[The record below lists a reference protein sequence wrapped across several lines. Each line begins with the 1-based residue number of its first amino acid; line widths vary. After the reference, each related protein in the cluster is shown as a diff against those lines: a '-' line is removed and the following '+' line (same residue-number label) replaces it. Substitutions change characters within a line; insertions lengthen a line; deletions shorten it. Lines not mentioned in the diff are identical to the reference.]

1 MTKHVQ
7 MSVAITV
14 VILLVAW
21 PAVAQRGFLYE
32 IERTVSPP
40 VIDGVI
46 DEASYPSAPYL
57 MTADTL
63 GPDGGSQLNDTNN
76 PDLTA
81 TYWLT
86 WDDEALYFAARVT
99 DPDVVYR
106 LNQGSPLN
114 GTDGVQLCTD
124 HLNQRPANVETPGI
138 HIHDV
143 VPGQADDPDTAAY
156 WQHWNGNPPD
166 TFPNAQWAG
175 RTTAEGYEVELRLP
189 WGDFQPAF
197 PQAPTVGT
205 QMGGMFLLMDFDAD
219 GLIDLW
225 WSSGN
230 GENIIGTPSR
240 WNDFVLTVDP
250 DVDYSGDGYT
260 YQQKVNLGLDPFT
273 PIDPDASYSGDG
285 WTYQQKKDLGLNPF
299 SADSSGDGVPDLWI
313 SQHFDDWVDKALDP
327 TFGSTV
333 LDPDTGFTV
342 RNAYQRRVDPND
354 PSTWPDLTAVPV
366 SNAATLA
373 LLVMVM
379 LGLSALSI
387 MIMLKRRT
395 Q

>member
-1 MTKHVQ
+1 
-7 MSVAITV
+7 
-14 VILLVAW
+14 
-21 PAVAQRGFLYE
+21 
-32 IERTVSPP
+32 
-40 VIDGVI
+40 
-46 DEASYPSAPYL
+46 
-57 MTADTL
+57 
-63 GPDGGSQLNDTNN
+63 
-76 PDLTA
+76 
-81 TYWLT
+81 
-86 WDDEALYFAARVT
+86 
-99 DPDVVYR
+99 
-106 LNQGSPLN
+106 
-114 GTDGVQLCTD
+114 
-124 HLNQRPANVETPGI
+124 
-138 HIHDV
+138 
-143 VPGQADDPDTAAY
+143 
-156 WQHWNGNPPD
+156 
-166 TFPNAQWAG
+166 
-175 RTTAEGYEVELRLP
+175 
-189 WGDFQPAF
+189 
-197 PQAPTVGT
+197 
-205 QMGGMFLLMDFDAD
+205 MDFDAD

-333 LDPDTGFTV
+333 LDPDTGFTI